1 MSGFTKCPSCV
12 EKLVVVT
19 LKVEGASMVCPL
31 CESVYSH
38 RSQKI
43 I

>member
-1 MSGFTKCPSCV
+1 MSGFTECKKCLQDRIIVPLR
-12 EKLVVVT
+12 ED
-19 LKVEGASMVCPL
+19 GDSMVCSL